1 MASFVSKLSIHALV
15 TQSSSNRMTTNEVTP
30 LDLLFSIHSLW
41 YAYCTTPLVLFT
53 CLLYESNLHYQLL
66 CTLGSIRKNAD
77 WEVILSTPIDHKIKK
92 ISKKKKRWLK
102 ENIVADFTSCGCLAK
117 LIFLLSYC
125 IRRF

>member
-53 CLLYESNLHYQLL
+53 YLLYESNLHYQVL

-77 WEVILSTPIDHKIKK
+77 
-92 ISKKKKRWLK
+92 
-102 ENIVADFTSCGCLAK
+102 
-117 LIFLLSYC
+117 
-125 IRRF
+125 